1 MALQCSAQD
10 IRGLCALTGDCHL
23 QSPSPPA
30 PHSKLGGGDTVEL
43 VRSGRHICRA
53 FTSTSTRAYGNFSRH
68 FGRSAVCPRCP
79 PRVARTNRRVT
90 AARQKLIKFVI
101 IIFNAIIINITTETI
116 LPTAAIQNSQP
127 MSYQNPTDV
136 EFSRLSTQI
145 GANIELLSKNV
156 YTMQRLVNQ
165 PSNQTQLL
173 KLQHTTN
180 LLARDTNSLIKDLT
194 QLPHP
199 ANPSERRQRNFMRD
213 RLTNDFSEA
222 LRNFQV
228 VQRAIKAV
236 EPIPTTRS
244 VTSGATGDSSH
255 VLIDLA
261 QHQDGETTASAS
273 ENQQLQQQEQSS
285 LNIDELREREESVR
299 KLEHDIVEVNH
310 IFKDLATII
319 HNQGETV
326 DSIES
331 SIFRATEEVSRGAQ
345 EIARARDYQDRSRR
359 KKFYLA
365 MIFFIIM
372 FIVLLVIYLN

>member
-1 MALQCSAQD
+1 
-10 IRGLCALTGDCHL
+10 
-23 QSPSPPA
+23 
-30 PHSKLGGGDTVEL
+30 
-43 VRSGRHICRA
+43 
-53 FTSTSTRAYGNFSRH
+53 
-68 FGRSAVCPRCP
+68 
-79 PRVARTNRRVT
+79 
-90 AARQKLIKFVI
+90 
-101 IIFNAIIINITTETI
+101 
-116 LPTAAIQNSQP
+116 

-136 EFSRLSTQI
+136 EFSRLSSQI

-165 PSNQTQLL
+165 PSNQAQLL

-199 ANPSERRQRNFMRD
+199 ANLSERRQRNFMRD

-236 EPIPTTRS
+236 EPISRTPS
-244 VTSGATGDSSH
+244 AQAGAQQSPS

-261 QHQDGETTASAS
+261 PQQDGEGNS
-273 ENQQLQQQEQSS
+273 QQQQQAGLQQERQPN
-285 LNIDELREREESVR
+285 LNVEELREREESVR

-310 IFKDLATII
+310 IFKDLATMI

-365 MIFFIIM
+365 MIFFIIV
-372 FIVLLVIYLN
+372 FIVLLITFISN

>member
-1 MALQCSAQD
+1 
-10 IRGLCALTGDCHL
+10 
-23 QSPSPPA
+23 
-30 PHSKLGGGDTVEL
+30 
-43 VRSGRHICRA
+43 
-53 FTSTSTRAYGNFSRH
+53 
-68 FGRSAVCPRCP
+68 
-79 PRVARTNRRVT
+79 
-90 AARQKLIKFVI
+90 
-101 IIFNAIIINITTETI
+101 
-116 LPTAAIQNSQP
+116 
-127 MSYQNPTDV
+127 MSYQNPTDA
-136 EFSRLSTQI
+136 EFSQLSTQI
-145 GANIELLSKNV
+145 GANIELLTKNV

-165 PSNQTQLL
+165 PSNQTELL

-199 ANPSERRQRNFMRD
+199 ANPSERRQRTFMRD

-222 LRNFQV
+222 LKNFQV
-228 VQRAIKAV
+228 VQRALKAV
-236 EPIPTTRS
+236 EPTIPRS
-244 VTSGATGDSSH
+244 GQRGGATSGDNSS

-261 QHQDGETTASAS
+261 PQTDSSAGS
-273 ENQQLQQQEQSS
+273 EGRPQQQATLQQSD
-285 LNIDELREREESVR
+285 LNVDELREREESVR
-299 KLEHDIVEVNH
+299 KLESDIVEVNH

-331 SIFRATEEVSRGAQ
+331 SIFRATEEVTRGAQ

-372 FIVLLVIYLN
+372 FVILLIIYLS

>member
-1 MALQCSAQD
+1 
-10 IRGLCALTGDCHL
+10 
-23 QSPSPPA
+23 
-30 PHSKLGGGDTVEL
+30 
-43 VRSGRHICRA
+43 
-53 FTSTSTRAYGNFSRH
+53 
-68 FGRSAVCPRCP
+68 
-79 PRVARTNRRVT
+79 
-90 AARQKLIKFVI
+90 
-101 IIFNAIIINITTETI
+101 
-116 LPTAAIQNSQP
+116 
-127 MSYQNPTDV
+127 MSYQTSDV

-145 GANIELLSKNV
+145 GTNIELLSKNV

-165 PSNQTQLL
+165 PSNQKQLL

-180 LLARDTNSLIKDLT
+180 LLARDTNNLIKDLT

-228 VQRAIKAV
+228 VQRAIKNV
-236 EPIPTTRS
+236 PTTS
-244 VTSGATGDSSH
+244 PSASTGDS
-255 VLIDLA
+255 VLIDIN
-261 QHQDGETTASAS
+261 QQQDGEQA
-273 ENQQLQQQEQSS
+273 QQSQQAQQQQQQSN
-285 LNIDELREREESVR
+285 LNLEELREREESVR
-299 KLEHDIVEVNH
+299 KLESDIVEVNH

-345 EIARARDYQDRSRR
+345 EIARARDYADKTRR

-365 MIFFIIM
+365 MIFFTIM
-372 FIVLLVIYLN
+372 FIVLLIVYVS

>member
-1 MALQCSAQD
+1 
-10 IRGLCALTGDCHL
+10 
-23 QSPSPPA
+23 
-30 PHSKLGGGDTVEL
+30 
-43 VRSGRHICRA
+43 
-53 FTSTSTRAYGNFSRH
+53 
-68 FGRSAVCPRCP
+68 
-79 PRVARTNRRVT
+79 
-90 AARQKLIKFVI
+90 
-101 IIFNAIIINITTETI
+101 
-116 LPTAAIQNSQP
+116 

-136 EFSRLSTQI
+136 EFSRLSSQI

-156 YTMQRLVNQ
+156 STMQRLVNQ
-165 PSNQTQLL
+165 PSNQQQLL
-173 KLQHTTN
+173 NLQHTTN
-180 LLARDTNSLIKDLT
+180 LLARETNSLIKDLT

-236 EPIPTTRS
+236 EPVSKDRS
-244 VTSGATGDSSH
+244 SERSSQ

-261 QHQDGETTASAS
+261 QNQDGSATS
-273 ENQQLQQQEQSS
+273 VSSQQQQQQQQLEQSN
-285 LNIDELREREESVR
+285 LNIEELREREESVK

-331 SIFRATEEVSRGAQ
+331 SIFRATEEVSHGAQ

-372 FIVLLVIYLN
+372 FVVLLITFWTN

>member
-1 MALQCSAQD
+1 
-10 IRGLCALTGDCHL
+10 
-23 QSPSPPA
+23 
-30 PHSKLGGGDTVEL
+30 
-43 VRSGRHICRA
+43 
-53 FTSTSTRAYGNFSRH
+53 
-68 FGRSAVCPRCP
+68 
-79 PRVARTNRRVT
+79 
-90 AARQKLIKFVI
+90 
-101 IIFNAIIINITTETI
+101 
-116 LPTAAIQNSQP
+116 
-127 MSYQNPTDV
+127 MSYQNPTDS
-136 EFSRLSTQI
+136 EFSRLSSQI
-145 GANIELLSKNV
+145 NANVDLLVKNV

-199 ANPSERRQRNFMRD
+199 ANVSERRQRNFMRD
-213 RLTNDFSEA
+213 RLTSDFSEA

-236 EPIPTTRS
+236 DPLARERPAAAN
-244 VTSGATGDSSH
+244 TSEDSPQ

-261 QHQDGETTASAS
+261 QQQDG
-273 ENQQLQQQEQSS
+273 NVQQQIQQNQPNLSV
-285 LNIDELREREESVR
+285 DELREREDSVR

-331 SIFRATEEVSRGAQ
+331 SIFRATEDVSRGAQ
-345 EIARARDYQDRSRR
+345 EIARAREYQDKSRR

-372 FIVLLVIYLN
+372 LVVLLVAYYG

>member
-1 MALQCSAQD
+1 
-10 IRGLCALTGDCHL
+10 
-23 QSPSPPA
+23 
-30 PHSKLGGGDTVEL
+30 
-43 VRSGRHICRA
+43 
-53 FTSTSTRAYGNFSRH
+53 
-68 FGRSAVCPRCP
+68 
-79 PRVARTNRRVT
+79 
-90 AARQKLIKFVI
+90 
-101 IIFNAIIINITTETI
+101 
-116 LPTAAIQNSQP
+116 
-127 MSYQNPTDV
+127 
-136 EFSRLSTQI
+136 
-145 GANIELLSKNV
+145 
-156 YTMQRLVNQ
+156 MQRLVNQ
-165 PSNQTQLL
+165 PSNQQQLL

-199 ANPSERRQRNFMRD
+199 ANLSERRQRNFMRD

-236 EPIPTTRS
+236 EPVSRERA
-244 VTSGATGDSSH
+244 TSGSDKSSQ

-261 QHQDGETTASAS
+261 QQQDGTSQQQEQQ
-273 ENQQLQQQEQSS
+273 QQLQQEQPN
-285 LNIDELREREESVR
+285 LNLDELREREESVR

-345 EIARARDYQDRSRR
+345 EIARAREYQDKSRR

-372 FIVLLVIYLN
+372 FIVLLITYLSG

>member
-1 MALQCSAQD
+1 
-10 IRGLCALTGDCHL
+10 
-23 QSPSPPA
+23 
-30 PHSKLGGGDTVEL
+30 
-43 VRSGRHICRA
+43 
-53 FTSTSTRAYGNFSRH
+53 
-68 FGRSAVCPRCP
+68 
-79 PRVARTNRRVT
+79 
-90 AARQKLIKFVI
+90 
-101 IIFNAIIINITTETI
+101 
-116 LPTAAIQNSQP
+116 

-136 EFSRLSTQI
+136 EFSRLSSQI
-145 GANIELLSKNV
+145 GANVELLSKNV

-165 PSNQTQLL
+165 PSNQGQLL

-180 LLARDTNSLIKDLT
+180 LLARDTNSLIKDLAA
-194 QLPHP
+194 LPFP

-236 EPIPTTRS
+236 EPVARDR
-244 VTSGATGDSSH
+244 GAGAGAGEQSSS

-261 QHQDGETTASAS
+261 QQQDQATDQE
-273 ENQQLQQQEQSS
+273 QIQIQKQQQQQSNLS
-285 LNIDELREREESVR
+285 IEDLREREDSVR
-299 KLEHDIVEVNH
+299 KLEHDIIEVNH

-345 EIARARDYQDRSRR
+345 EIARARDYQDKSRR

-372 FIVLLVIYLN
+372 FVVLLITYFS

>member
-1 MALQCSAQD
+1 
-10 IRGLCALTGDCHL
+10 
-23 QSPSPPA
+23 
-30 PHSKLGGGDTVEL
+30 
-43 VRSGRHICRA
+43 
-53 FTSTSTRAYGNFSRH
+53 
-68 FGRSAVCPRCP
+68 
-79 PRVARTNRRVT
+79 
-90 AARQKLIKFVI
+90 
-101 IIFNAIIINITTETI
+101 
-116 LPTAAIQNSQP
+116 

-236 EPIPTTRS
+236 EPIPQRSATSSSSTT
-244 VTSGATGDSSH
+244 TGDSSH

-261 QHQDGETTASAS
+261 QQQEGGDG
-273 ENQQLQQQEQSS
+273 QQQQQVQQQDNVNLE
-285 LNIDELREREESVR
+285 ELREREESVR

-345 EIARARDYQDRSRR
+345 EIARARDYQDKSRR

-372 FIVLLVIYLN
+372 FIVLLITYMS

>member
-1 MALQCSAQD
+1 
-10 IRGLCALTGDCHL
+10 
-23 QSPSPPA
+23 
-30 PHSKLGGGDTVEL
+30 
-43 VRSGRHICRA
+43 
-53 FTSTSTRAYGNFSRH
+53 
-68 FGRSAVCPRCP
+68 
-79 PRVARTNRRVT
+79 
-90 AARQKLIKFVI
+90 
-101 IIFNAIIINITTETI
+101 
-116 LPTAAIQNSQP
+116 
-127 MSYQNPTDV
+127 MSYQNPTDA

-145 GANIELLSKNV
+145 GANTDILAKNV
-156 YTMQRLVNQ
+156 STMQRLVNQ
-165 PSNQTQLL
+165 PSNQPQLL

-199 ANPSERRQRNFMRD
+199 ANLSERRQRNFMRD

-236 EPIPTTRS
+236 EPISRDRAA
-244 VTSGATGDSSH
+244 SGANDGQ

-261 QHQDGETTASAS
+261 QQQDGPQQQ
-273 ENQQLQQQEQSS
+273 QQLQQEQPN
-285 LNIDELREREESVR
+285 LNIEELREREESVR

-345 EIARARDYQDRSRR
+345 EIARAREYQDRSRR

-372 FIVLLVIYLN
+372 FVVLLITYFS

>member
-1 MALQCSAQD
+1 
-10 IRGLCALTGDCHL
+10 
-23 QSPSPPA
+23 
-30 PHSKLGGGDTVEL
+30 
-43 VRSGRHICRA
+43 
-53 FTSTSTRAYGNFSRH
+53 
-68 FGRSAVCPRCP
+68 
-79 PRVARTNRRVT
+79 
-90 AARQKLIKFVI
+90 
-101 IIFNAIIINITTETI
+101 
-116 LPTAAIQNSQP
+116 

-136 EFSRLSTQI
+136 EFSRLSSQI

-165 PSNQTQLL
+165 PSNQSQLL

-199 ANPSERRQRNFMRD
+199 ADPSERRQRNFMRD
-213 RLTNDFSEA
+213 RLTSDFSEA

-236 EPIPTTRS
+236 EPIPRDR
-244 VTSGATGDSSH
+244 TSASGEKSSQ

-261 QHQDGETTASAS
+261 QNQDGSTTSS
-273 ENQQLQQQEQSS
+273 QQQIQTPPQQQQSN
-285 LNIDELREREESVR
+285 LNIEDLREREESVR
-299 KLEHDIVEVNH
+299 KLEHDIAEVNH

-331 SIFRATEEVSRGAQ
+331 SIFRATEEVSQGAR
-345 EIARARDYQDRSRR
+345 EIARARDYQDKSRR

-372 FIVLLVIYLN
+372 FIVLLITLWNT

>member
-1 MALQCSAQD
+1 
-10 IRGLCALTGDCHL
+10 
-23 QSPSPPA
+23 
-30 PHSKLGGGDTVEL
+30 
-43 VRSGRHICRA
+43 
-53 FTSTSTRAYGNFSRH
+53 
-68 FGRSAVCPRCP
+68 
-79 PRVARTNRRVT
+79 
-90 AARQKLIKFVI
+90 
-101 IIFNAIIINITTETI
+101 
-116 LPTAAIQNSQP
+116 
-127 MSYQNPTDV
+127 
-136 EFSRLSTQI
+136 
-145 GANIELLSKNV
+145 
-156 YTMQRLVNQ
+156 MQRLVNN
-165 PSNQTQLL
+165 PSNQAQLL

-199 ANPSERRQRNFMRD
+199 ANLSERRQRNFMRD

-236 EPIPTTRS
+236 EPISRG
-244 VTSGATGDSSH
+244 SGSQANASGDQNSH

-261 QHQDGETTASAS
+261 QQQDGADP
-273 ENQQLQQQEQSS
+273 QQLQQEQQQQSQLEPN
-285 LNIDELREREESVR
+285 LNIEELREREESVR

-310 IFKDLATII
+310 IFKDLATMI

-331 SIFRATEEVSRGAQ
+331 SIFRATDEVSRGAQ
-345 EIARARDYQDRSRR
+345 EIARAREYQDKSRR

-372 FIVLLVIYLN
+372 FIVLLITYLAK

>member
-1 MALQCSAQD
+1 
-10 IRGLCALTGDCHL
+10 
-23 QSPSPPA
+23 
-30 PHSKLGGGDTVEL
+30 
-43 VRSGRHICRA
+43 
-53 FTSTSTRAYGNFSRH
+53 
-68 FGRSAVCPRCP
+68 
-79 PRVARTNRRVT
+79 
-90 AARQKLIKFVI
+90 
-101 IIFNAIIINITTETI
+101 
-116 LPTAAIQNSQP
+116 

-173 KLQHTTN
+173 KIQHTTN
-180 LLARDTNSLIKDLT
+180 LLARDTNNLIKDLT

-236 EPIPTTRS
+236 EPIPSRS
-244 VTSGATGDSSH
+244 AAAGTASGDQSH
-255 VLIDLA
+255 VLIDL
-261 QHQDGETTASAS
+261 QPQQD
-273 ENQQLQQQEQSS
+273 ENGGQQELTQIQQQQPS
-285 LNIDELREREESVR
+285 LNINELREREESVR
-299 KLEHDIVEVNH
+299 KLESDIVEVNH

-345 EIARARDYQDRSRR
+345 EIARARDYADKSRR

-372 FIVLLVIYLN
+372 FIILLIVYVS

>member
-1 MALQCSAQD
+1 
-10 IRGLCALTGDCHL
+10 
-23 QSPSPPA
+23 
-30 PHSKLGGGDTVEL
+30 
-43 VRSGRHICRA
+43 
-53 FTSTSTRAYGNFSRH
+53 
-68 FGRSAVCPRCP
+68 
-79 PRVARTNRRVT
+79 
-90 AARQKLIKFVI
+90 
-101 IIFNAIIINITTETI
+101 
-116 LPTAAIQNSQP
+116 
-127 MSYQNPTDV
+127 
-136 EFSRLSTQI
+136 
-145 GANIELLSKNV
+145 
-156 YTMQRLVNQ
+156 MQRLVNQ

-236 EPIPTTRS
+236 EPIPHRPAPASSTT
-244 VTSGATGDSSH
+244 AGDSQ
-255 VLIDLA
+255 VLIELA
-261 QHQDGETTASAS
+261 QQQEGEPGG
-273 ENQQLQQQEQSS
+273 EQQLQKQAQAQET
-285 LNIDELREREESVR
+285 LNLDEIREREESVR

-331 SIFRATEEVSRGAQ
+331 SIFRATEEVSQGAR
-345 EIARARDYQDRSRR
+345 EIAQARLYQDKSRR

-372 FIVLLVIYLN
+372 FVVLLIVYKS

>member
-1 MALQCSAQD
+1 
-10 IRGLCALTGDCHL
+10 
-23 QSPSPPA
+23 
-30 PHSKLGGGDTVEL
+30 
-43 VRSGRHICRA
+43 
-53 FTSTSTRAYGNFSRH
+53 
-68 FGRSAVCPRCP
+68 
-79 PRVARTNRRVT
+79 
-90 AARQKLIKFVI
+90 
-101 IIFNAIIINITTETI
+101 
-116 LPTAAIQNSQP
+116 

-236 EPIPTTRS
+236 EPIPQRS
-244 VTSGATGDSSH
+244 ATSSSSTTGDSSH

-261 QHQDGETTASAS
+261 QQQEGGDG
-273 ENQQLQQQEQSS
+273 QQTQIQQQDNVNLE
-285 LNIDELREREESVR
+285 ELREREESVR

-345 EIARARDYQDRSRR
+345 EIARARDYQDKSRR

-372 FIVLLVIYLN
+372 FVVLLIAHFA

>member
-1 MALQCSAQD
+1 
-10 IRGLCALTGDCHL
+10 
-23 QSPSPPA
+23 
-30 PHSKLGGGDTVEL
+30 
-43 VRSGRHICRA
+43 
-53 FTSTSTRAYGNFSRH
+53 
-68 FGRSAVCPRCP
+68 
-79 PRVARTNRRVT
+79 
-90 AARQKLIKFVI
+90 
-101 IIFNAIIINITTETI
+101 
-116 LPTAAIQNSQP
+116 

-136 EFSRLSTQI
+136 EFSRLSSQI

-165 PSNQTQLL
+165 PSNQQQLL

-180 LLARDTNSLIKDLT
+180 LLARDTNRLIKDLT

-199 ANPSERRQRNFMRD
+199 ANLSERRQRNFMRD

-228 VQRAIKAV
+228 VQVAIKAV
-236 EPIPTTRS
+236 EPVSKDRS
-244 VTSGATGDSSH
+244 VGGGSGNDKSH

-261 QHQDGETTASAS
+261 QQQDGDSVS
-273 ENQQLQQQEQSS
+273 RQQQEQQ
-285 LNIDELREREESVR
+285 LQLQQEQPNLEEVREREESVR

-310 IFKDLATII
+310 IFKDLATLI

-345 EIARARDYQDRSRR
+345 EIAQARDYQDKSRR

-372 FIVLLVIYLN
+372 FIVLLITYLS

>member
-1 MALQCSAQD
+1 
-10 IRGLCALTGDCHL
+10 
-23 QSPSPPA
+23 
-30 PHSKLGGGDTVEL
+30 
-43 VRSGRHICRA
+43 
-53 FTSTSTRAYGNFSRH
+53 
-68 FGRSAVCPRCP
+68 
-79 PRVARTNRRVT
+79 
-90 AARQKLIKFVI
+90 
-101 IIFNAIIINITTETI
+101 
-116 LPTAAIQNSQP
+116 
-127 MSYQNPTDV
+127 MSYQNPTDS
-136 EFSRLSTQI
+136 EFSRLSSQI

-165 PSNQTQLL
+165 PSNQSQLL

-199 ANPSERRQRNFMRD
+199 ANVSERRQRNFMRD

-236 EPIPTTRS
+236 EPS
-244 VTSGATGDSSH
+244 VPRERPSGETAGVQSPQ

-261 QHQDGETTASAS
+261 QQDG
-273 ENQQLQQQEQSS
+273 QQQQQQIKQDQANLSV
-285 LNIDELREREESVR
+285 DELKEREDSVR

-331 SIFRATEEVSRGAQ
+331 SIFRATEDVSRGAQ
-345 EIARARDYQDRSRR
+345 EIARAREYQDKSRR

-365 MIFFIIM
+365 MIFFIVMMVI
-372 FIVLLVIYLN
+372 LLIAFYG

>member
-1 MALQCSAQD
+1 
-10 IRGLCALTGDCHL
+10 
-23 QSPSPPA
+23 
-30 PHSKLGGGDTVEL
+30 
-43 VRSGRHICRA
+43 
-53 FTSTSTRAYGNFSRH
+53 
-68 FGRSAVCPRCP
+68 
-79 PRVARTNRRVT
+79 
-90 AARQKLIKFVI
+90 
-101 IIFNAIIINITTETI
+101 
-116 LPTAAIQNSQP
+116 

-136 EFSRLSTQI
+136 EFSRLSSQI

-165 PSNQTQLL
+165 PSNQPQLL
-173 KLQHTTN
+173 NLQHTTN

-199 ANPSERRQRNFMRD
+199 ANLSERRQRNFMRD

-236 EPIPTTRS
+236 EPISRTPSTQA
-244 VTSGATGDSSH
+244 GAQSPS

-261 QHQDGETTASAS
+261 PQQDGENNS
-273 ENQQLQQQEQSS
+273 QQQQAGLQQEQQPN
-285 LNIDELREREESVR
+285 LNVEELREREESVR

-310 IFKDLATII
+310 IFKDLATMI

-372 FIVLLVIYLN
+372 FIVLLITYYF

>member
-1 MALQCSAQD
+1 
-10 IRGLCALTGDCHL
+10 
-23 QSPSPPA
+23 
-30 PHSKLGGGDTVEL
+30 
-43 VRSGRHICRA
+43 
-53 FTSTSTRAYGNFSRH
+53 
-68 FGRSAVCPRCP
+68 
-79 PRVARTNRRVT
+79 
-90 AARQKLIKFVI
+90 
-101 IIFNAIIINITTETI
+101 
-116 LPTAAIQNSQP
+116 

-136 EFSRLSTQI
+136 EFSRLSSQI
-145 GANIELLSKNV
+145 GANVELLSKNV

-165 PSNQTQLL
+165 PSNHQQLL

-236 EPIPTTRS
+236 EPLPKA
-244 VTSGATGDSSH
+244 TSEQSSH

-261 QHQDGETTASAS
+261 
-273 ENQQLQQQEQSS
+273 NQQEGATPEQQQELQSQQQQIQS
-285 LNIDELREREESVR
+285 NLNIEELREREESVR

-345 EIARARDYQDRSRR
+345 EIARARDYQDKSRR

-372 FIVLLVIYLN
+372 FIVLLITYLSN

>member
-1 MALQCSAQD
+1 
-10 IRGLCALTGDCHL
+10 
-23 QSPSPPA
+23 
-30 PHSKLGGGDTVEL
+30 
-43 VRSGRHICRA
+43 
-53 FTSTSTRAYGNFSRH
+53 
-68 FGRSAVCPRCP
+68 
-79 PRVARTNRRVT
+79 
-90 AARQKLIKFVI
+90 
-101 IIFNAIIINITTETI
+101 
-116 LPTAAIQNSQP
+116 

-136 EFSRLSTQI
+136 EFSRLSSQI

-199 ANPSERRQRNFMRD
+199 ANVSERRQRNFMRD

-236 EPIPTTRS
+236 EPVSR
-244 VTSGATGDSSH
+244 GTGDQSH

-261 QHQDGETTASAS
+261 QQQDDGSSSA
-273 ENQQLQQQEQSS
+273 NQQQQKQIQEQQN
-285 LNIDELREREESVR
+285 LNIEELREREDSVR

-345 EIARARDYQDRSRR
+345 EIARARDFQDKSRR

-365 MIFFIIM
+365 MIFFVIM
-372 FIVLLVIYLN
+372 FIVLLVTFIPSS

>member
-1 MALQCSAQD
+1 
-10 IRGLCALTGDCHL
+10 
-23 QSPSPPA
+23 
-30 PHSKLGGGDTVEL
+30 
-43 VRSGRHICRA
+43 
-53 FTSTSTRAYGNFSRH
+53 
-68 FGRSAVCPRCP
+68 
-79 PRVARTNRRVT
+79 
-90 AARQKLIKFVI
+90 
-101 IIFNAIIINITTETI
+101 
-116 LPTAAIQNSQP
+116 

-180 LLARDTNSLIKDLT
+180 LLARDTNNLIKDLT
-194 QLPHP
+194 QLPIA

-213 RLTNDFSEA
+213 RLTNEFSEA
-222 LRNFQV
+222 LQNFQV

-236 EPIPTTRS
+236 KPIPGRSPTTT
-244 VTSGATGDSSH
+244 TSAPDQSH

-261 QHQDGETTASAS
+261 QQQD
-273 ENQQLQQQEQSS
+273 QQQEQQQPS
-285 LNIDELREREESVR
+285 LNLEELREREESVR
-299 KLEHDIVEVNH
+299 KLESDIVEVNS

-331 SIFRATEEVSRGAQ
+331 SIFRATEEVSHGAA
-345 EIARARDYQDRSRR
+345 EIARARDYADKSRR

-372 FIVLLVIYLN
+372 FIVLLIVYLSP

>member
-1 MALQCSAQD
+1 
-10 IRGLCALTGDCHL
+10 
-23 QSPSPPA
+23 
-30 PHSKLGGGDTVEL
+30 
-43 VRSGRHICRA
+43 
-53 FTSTSTRAYGNFSRH
+53 
-68 FGRSAVCPRCP
+68 
-79 PRVARTNRRVT
+79 
-90 AARQKLIKFVI
+90 
-101 IIFNAIIINITTETI
+101 
-116 LPTAAIQNSQP
+116 

-136 EFSRLSTQI
+136 EFSRLSSQI

-165 PSNQTQLL
+165 PSNQGQLL

-180 LLARDTNSLIKDLT
+180 LLARDTNSLIKDLA

-236 EPIPTTRS
+236 EPVARERLA
-244 VTSGATGDSSH
+244 GAGAGEQSSS

-261 QHQDGETTASAS
+261 QQQDQPDQE
-273 ENQQLQQQEQSS
+273 QLQIQKQQQPNLSIE
-285 LNIDELREREESVR
+285 DLREREDSVR
-299 KLEHDIVEVNH
+299 KLEHDIIEVNH

-345 EIARARDYQDRSRR
+345 EIARARDYQDKSRR

-372 FIVLLVIYLN
+372 FVVLLITYFS

>member
-1 MALQCSAQD
+1 
-10 IRGLCALTGDCHL
+10 
-23 QSPSPPA
+23 
-30 PHSKLGGGDTVEL
+30 
-43 VRSGRHICRA
+43 
-53 FTSTSTRAYGNFSRH
+53 
-68 FGRSAVCPRCP
+68 
-79 PRVARTNRRVT
+79 
-90 AARQKLIKFVI
+90 
-101 IIFNAIIINITTETI
+101 
-116 LPTAAIQNSQP
+116 
-127 MSYQNPTDV
+127 MSYQNPTDS
-136 EFSRLSTQI
+136 EFSRLSSQI

-165 PSNQTQLL
+165 PSNQSQLL

-199 ANPSERRQRNFMRD
+199 ANVSERRQRNFMRD

-236 EPIPTTRS
+236 EPLMSRDRP
-244 VTSGATGDSSH
+244 TGDVSNEQSPQ

-261 QHQDGETTASAS
+261 QQEGQQQQQ
-273 ENQQLQQQEQSS
+273 QQLQQDQSNLS
-285 LNIDELREREESVR
+285 VDELREREDSVR

-331 SIFRATEEVSRGAQ
+331 SIFRATEDVSRGAQ
-345 EIARARDYQDRSRR
+345 EIARAREYQDKSRR

-365 MIFFIIM
+365 MIFFVIMLII
-372 FIVLLVIYLN
+372 LLIAYYG

>member
-1 MALQCSAQD
+1 
-10 IRGLCALTGDCHL
+10 
-23 QSPSPPA
+23 
-30 PHSKLGGGDTVEL
+30 
-43 VRSGRHICRA
+43 
-53 FTSTSTRAYGNFSRH
+53 
-68 FGRSAVCPRCP
+68 
-79 PRVARTNRRVT
+79 
-90 AARQKLIKFVI
+90 
-101 IIFNAIIINITTETI
+101 
-116 LPTAAIQNSQP
+116 

-180 LLARDTNSLIKDLT
+180 LLARDTNNLIKDLT

-199 ANPSERRQRNFMRD
+199 ASPSERRQRNFMRD

-236 EPIPTTRS
+236 EPIPNRS
-244 VTSGATGDSSH
+244 AGAGGACSSGDNDH

-261 QHQDGETTASAS
+261 QQQDDG
-273 ENQQLQQQEQSS
+273 QQQQQTQAQQQQSN
-285 LNIDELREREESVR
+285 LNLDELREREESVR
-299 KLEHDIVEVNH
+299 KLESDIVEVNH

-319 HNQGETV
+319 HNQGEIV

-345 EIARARDYQDRSRR
+345 EVARARDYADKSRR

-372 FIVLLVIYLN
+372 FIVLLIVFAT

>member
-1 MALQCSAQD
+1 
-10 IRGLCALTGDCHL
+10 
-23 QSPSPPA
+23 
-30 PHSKLGGGDTVEL
+30 
-43 VRSGRHICRA
+43 
-53 FTSTSTRAYGNFSRH
+53 
-68 FGRSAVCPRCP
+68 
-79 PRVARTNRRVT
+79 
-90 AARQKLIKFVI
+90 
-101 IIFNAIIINITTETI
+101 
-116 LPTAAIQNSQP
+116 

-136 EFSRLSTQI
+136 EFSRLSSQI

-165 PSNQTQLL
+165 PSNQPQLL

-180 LLARDTNSLIKDLT
+180 LLARDTNRLIKDLT

-199 ANPSERRQRNFMRD
+199 ANLSERRQRNFMRD

-228 VQRAIKAV
+228 VQCAIKAV
-236 EPIPTTRS
+236 EPVPKDRS
-244 VTSGATGDSSH
+244 VAGGGSGDKSH

-261 QHQDGETTASAS
+261 QQQDGDGGS
-273 ENQQLQQQEQSS
+273 QQLQEQQLAQEQPN
-285 LNIDELREREESVR
+285 LEEVREREESVR

-345 EIARARDYQDRSRR
+345 EIARARDYQDKSRR

-372 FIVLLVIYLN
+372 FIVLLITYLS

>member
-1 MALQCSAQD
+1 
-10 IRGLCALTGDCHL
+10 
-23 QSPSPPA
+23 
-30 PHSKLGGGDTVEL
+30 
-43 VRSGRHICRA
+43 
-53 FTSTSTRAYGNFSRH
+53 
-68 FGRSAVCPRCP
+68 
-79 PRVARTNRRVT
+79 
-90 AARQKLIKFVI
+90 
-101 IIFNAIIINITTETI
+101 
-116 LPTAAIQNSQP
+116 

-136 EFSRLSTQI
+136 EFSRLSSQI
-145 GANIELLSKNV
+145 QANIELLSKNV

-165 PSNQTQLL
+165 PSNQSQLL

-194 QLPHP
+194 QLSHP
-199 ANPSERRQRNFMRD
+199 ADPSERRQRNFMRD
-213 RLTNDFSEA
+213 RLTSDFSEA

-236 EPIPTTRS
+236 EPIPKDRLNAGGEKPS
-244 VTSGATGDSSH
+244 Q

-261 QHQDGETTASAS
+261 QNQDGSTMSS
-273 ENQQLQQQEQSS
+273 QQQLQLQQEQSN
-285 LNIDELREREESVR
+285 LNIEDLREREESVR
-299 KLEHDIVEVNH
+299 KLEHDIAEVNH

-331 SIFRATEEVSRGAQ
+331 SIFRATEEVSQGAR

-372 FIVLLVIYLN
+372 FIVLLITFWTT